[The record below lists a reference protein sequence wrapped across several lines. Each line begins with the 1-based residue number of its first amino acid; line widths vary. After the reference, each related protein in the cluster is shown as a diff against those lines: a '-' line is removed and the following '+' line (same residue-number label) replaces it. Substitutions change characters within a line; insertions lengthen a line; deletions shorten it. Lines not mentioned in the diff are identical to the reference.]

1 MGMGQPVVEGEKTMQ
16 EYEVYAVKYGHHERR
31 SGENFIG
38 GDEHDVPMALDFY
51 VWAIKGPERTYVVDT
66 GFSKETAARRQRL
79 HLRCPGDGLRMVGVD
94 AAEVE
99 DVIITHMH
107 YDHAGNSALFPR
119 ARYHVQDKEIDF
131 CTGRCMCHNIFR
143 RAFEFED
150 VAGMVRKV
158 FEGRVQFHDGDE
170 ELAPGL
176 SVHHIGGHTKGIQA
190 VRVWTKRGWLVLA
203 SDTTHFYAN
212 MEQERPF
219 PIVYDVAQ
227 MVAGYAR
234 LSKLASSKAHIIPG
248 HDPLVL
254 ARYPAPNREL
264 EGIAARL
271 DVEPRT

>member
-1 MGMGQPVVEGEKTMQ
+1 MQ
-16 EYEVYAVKYGHHERR
+16 EYEVYAVKYGRHERR
-31 SGENFIG
+31 SSENFII
-38 GDEHDVPMALDFY
+38 GDEHDVPMPLDFY
-51 VWAIKGPERTYVVDT
+51 VWAVKSPERTYVVDT
-66 GFSKETAARRQRL
+66 GFSKEIAARRQRQ
-79 HLRCPGDGLRMVGVD
+79 HLRCPGDGLKMIGVD
-94 AAEVE
+94 PARVE
-99 DVIITHMH
+99 DVIVTHMH
-107 YDHAGNSALFPR
+107 YDHAGNGDLFPR
-119 ARYHVQDKEIDF
+119 ARYHVQDREIDF
-131 CTGRCMCHNIFR
+131 CTGRCMCHDIFR
-143 RAFEFED
+143 RSFEFED
-150 VAGMVRKV
+150 VAGMVRKA

-212 MEQERPF
+212 MDRERPF

-234 LSKLASSKAHIIPG
+234 LSKLASSRAHIIPG

-271 DVEPRT
+271 DVEPRA

>member
-1 MGMGQPVVEGEKTMQ
+1 MQ
-16 EYEVYAVKYGHHERR
+16 EYEVYAVKYGRHERR
-31 SGENFIG
+31 SSENFII
-38 GDEHDVPMALDFY
+38 GDEHDVPMPLDFY
-51 VWAIKGPERTYVVDT
+51 VWAIKSPDRTYVVDT
-66 GFSKETAARRQRL
+66 GFSKEIAARRRRQ
-79 HLRCPGDGLRMVGVD
+79 HLRSPGDGLKMIGVD
-94 AAEVE
+94 PAKLE
-99 DVIITHMH
+99 DVIVTHMH
-107 YDHAGNSALFPR
+107 YDHAGNGELFPR
-119 ARYHVQDKEIDF
+119 ARYHVQDREIDF
-131 CTGRCMCHNIFR
+131 CTGRCMCHDIFR
-143 RAFEFED
+143 RSFEFED

-158 FEGRVQFHDGDE
+158 FDGRVQFHDGDE

-176 SVHHIGGHTKGIQA
+176 SVHHIGGHTKGIQV

-212 MEQERPF
+212 MDQERPF

-234 LSKLASSKAHIIPG
+234 LSKLASSRAHIIPG

>member
-1 MGMGQPVVEGEKTMQ
+1 
-16 EYEVYAVKYGHHERR
+16 
-31 SGENFIG
+31 
-38 GDEHDVPMALDFY
+38 
-51 VWAIKGPERTYVVDT
+51 
-66 GFSKETAARRQRL
+66 
-79 HLRCPGDGLRMVGVD
+79 
-94 AAEVE
+94 
-99 DVIITHMH
+99 
-107 YDHAGNSALFPR
+107 
-119 ARYHVQDKEIDF
+119 
-131 CTGRCMCHNIFR
+131 
-143 RAFEFED
+143 
-150 VAGMVRKV
+150 MVRKV

>member
-1 MGMGQPVVEGEKTMQ
+1 MQ

-31 SGENFIG
+31 SSQNFLG
-38 GDEHDVPMALDFY
+38 GDEHDVPMRLDFF
-51 VWAIKGPERTYVVDT
+51 VWAIKGPDRAYVVDT
-66 GFSKETAARRQRL
+66 GFSKATAERRQRL
-79 HLRCPGDGLRMVGVD
+79 HLRCPTDGLKLVGVD
-94 AAEVE
+94 AGKVG
-99 DVIITHMH
+99 DVILTHMH
-107 YDHAGNSALFPR
+107 YDHVGNNDLFPQ
-119 ARYHVQDKEIDF
+119 ARFHVQDKEIDF
-131 CTGRCMCHNIFR
+131 CTGRCMCHNVFR
-143 RAFEFED
+143 HPFEVED
-150 VAGMVRKV
+150 VVGMVRKAHA
-158 FEGRVQFHDGDE
+158 GRVQFHDGEE

-227 MVAGYAR
+227 MLAGYAKLHR
-234 LSKLASSKAHIIPG
+234 LASSAAHIIPG

-254 ARYPAPNREL
+254 ARYPAPSREL

-271 DVEPRT
+271 DAEPRG